1 MSLFSAKQL
10 KAVAVDIGTSSV
22 KVLELNRKG
31 SRYRVGQFAIEA
43 LPRNAV
49 VERGISDVEA
59 VGAAVR
65 QAVKRAKCKRKPAI
79 VAISS
84 SHVVSR
90 TVQLPVGLRE
100 SEIEEQVMIE
110 ASQHIPH
117 PLEEVNLD
125 YQILEAPEADGAHV
139 VKITA
144 CRKEIIEGY
153 TMVIE
158 SAGLQAAVVDVDSFA
173 VERGFSFVTAG
184 MSDAL
189 KGKVI
194 ALIDFGEVTTR
205 LDIFVD
211 GAAIYDRDHSF
222 GGRILTENI
231 RTRYGISS
239 EEAEAA
245 KLSGDL
251 PENYRDDLLEPFKAT
266 MAREVS
272 RAVEFFVSAG
282 RGYEA
287 VDMLFI
293 TGGCTRIEGIADV
306 VQLHTGLPTAVASP
320 FSSSGIQASAIL
332 QQQSPLLLKACG
344 LAVRGAG

>member
-49 VERGISDVEA
+49 VERGISDEEA

-65 QAVKRAKCKRKPAI
+65 QAVKRAKCNRKPAI

-144 CRKEIIEGY
+144 CRKEISCLLYNIIDIIVG
-153 TMVIE
+153 
-158 SAGLQAAVVDVDSFA
+158 Q
-173 VERGFSFVTAG
+173 TA
-184 MSDAL
+184 
-189 KGKVI
+189 KV
-194 ALIDFGEVTTR
+194 
-205 LDIFVD
+205 
-211 GAAIYDRDHSF
+211 
-222 GGRILTENI
+222 
-231 RTRYGISS
+231 
-239 EEAEAA
+239 
-245 KLSGDL
+245 
-251 PENYRDDLLEPFKAT
+251 
-266 MAREVS
+266 
-272 RAVEFFVSAG
+272 
-282 RGYEA
+282 
-287 VDMLFI
+287 
-293 TGGCTRIEGIADV
+293 
-306 VQLHTGLPTAVASP
+306 AVAV
-320 FSSSGIQASAIL
+320 FE
-332 QQQSPLLLKACG
+332 
-344 LAVRGAG
+344 

>member
-1 MSLFSAKQL
+1 MGIFSPKRL

-22 KVLELNRKG
+22 KVLELDRRG
-31 SRYRVGQFAIEA
+31 SSYRVGQFAIEP

-59 VGAAVR
+59 VSGAVS
-65 QAVKRAKCKRKPAI
+65 QAIKRSKCKRKPAI
-79 VAISS
+79 VAIAS

-90 TVQLPVGLRE
+90 TVHLPVDLRE

-125 YQILEAPEADGAHV
+125 YQVLDSSETDGSKL

-153 TMVIE
+153 ALVIE
-158 SAGLQAAVVDVDSFA
+158 SAGLQPAVVDVDSFA
-173 VERGFSFVTAG
+173 VERGFAFVTAG

-189 KGKVI
+189 RGKVI

-211 GAAIYDRDHSF
+211 DAAIYDRDHSF

-231 RTRYGISS
+231 RTRYGISFQ
-239 EEAEAA
+239 EAETA

-251 PENYRDDLLEPFKAT
+251 PENYREDLLEPFKAT
-266 MAREVS
+266 MAREAS
-272 RAVEFFVSAG
+272 RAVEFFASAG

-293 TGGCTRIEGIADV
+293 TGGCTRIEGIAEV
-306 VQLHTGLPTAVASP
+306 VQMHTGLPTAVASP
-320 FSSSGIQASAIL
+320 FSPSGIKASAIL
-332 QQQSPLLLKACG
+332 QRQSPLLLKACG